1 MSEVYRKWVEQGAH
15 VHYVSNSP
23 WQVYPALSEFLHDQ
37 QFPPGSMHLRA
48 VSTGDLIRRKAAQHK
63 LDVIPQIIQVHDSF
77 SFSFSLS
84 PLIANID
91 FIVKD
96 FPKRKFILVG
106 DSGERDPEM

>member
-1 MSEVYRKWVEQGAH
+1 MSEVYRKWVDLGAH

-63 LDVIPQIIQVHDSF
+63 LDVIPQIIQVHEHFLFHYS
-77 SFSFSLS
+77 
-84 PLIANID
+84 IINTG

>member
-63 LDVIPQIIQVHDSF
+63 LDVIPQIIQVHTCYFF
-77 SFSFSLS
+77 SFLLLFYS
-84 PLIANID
+84 
-91 FIVKD
+91 
-96 FPKRKFILVG
+96 
-106 DSGERDPEM
+106 